1 MFATVEYATYP
12 RCFLSTIKNKVVFH
26 STMKN
31 TKQFSALTTK
41 IILKINQQQIN
52 NKSTTNQQ

>member
-1 MFATVEYATYP
+1 
-12 RCFLSTIKNKVVFH
+12 
-26 STMKN
+26 MKN